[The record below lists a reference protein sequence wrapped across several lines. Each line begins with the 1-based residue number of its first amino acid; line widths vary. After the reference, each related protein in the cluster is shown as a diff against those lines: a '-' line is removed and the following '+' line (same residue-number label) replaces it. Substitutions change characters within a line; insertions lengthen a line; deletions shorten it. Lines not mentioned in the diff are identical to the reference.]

1 MLDFELAILDESFN
15 LPPGRGIFKIT
26 LSRRGEAFCG

>member
-15 LPPGRGIFKIT
+15 LPPGRGILAVADWFRK
-26 LSRRGEAFCG
+26 